1 MAKVTTREPR
11 CGSSGGL
18 LIWRLDLCRYGVW
31 TCLDMEAKSTIYIT
45 VAPGPTPEDH
55 LILDTVEQH
64 IEEQAVTEVTHLAR
78 FL

>member
-1 MAKVTTREPR
+1 
-11 CGSSGGL
+11 
-18 LIWRLDLCRYGVW
+18 
-31 TCLDMEAKSTIYIT
+31 METKSTIYIT